1 MPELTRSLAIAPVL
15 PPNEWRGFLRN
26 HETFVARYAAP
37 ETPAP
42 TATHFTV
49 GLSSL
54 ATMSPTT
61 AEEVIFLSETASA
74 IGRSTRAAET

>member
-1 MPELTRSLAIAPVL
+1 
-15 PPNEWRGFLRN
+15 
-26 HETFVARYAAP
+26 
-37 ETPAP
+37 
-42 TATHFTV
+42 V